1 MMCDRQGCT
10 KDARWQVY
18 ACYDPYVGEPVDGLP
33 VGHPLVARY
42 SMPMTRTCS
51 DHLTWELGRDAA
63 ARGSTM
69 QWVVTPV

>member
-18 ACYDPYVGEPVDGLP
+18 ACYDAEMDSA
-33 VGHPLVARY
+33 HPRVARY
-42 SMPMTRTCS
+42 PNPMTRACG

-69 QWVVTPV
+69 QWVVKPV